1 MPQKSLV
8 YTYIFALGIVAS
20 ARAQSNDP
28 VILRAM
34 QDELKRS
41 MTELKYEGHDAP
53 FFISYGIADVT
64 NYNAYAILGALVQS
78 GEYKNRDKSVRILVG
93 NYEFNDES
101 LNNNSYSEPGSSE
114 IALPMDDDYD
124 GIRRALWATTDA
136 IYKSAAGQYKK
147 HQATLKEKD
156 KKISDVPHR
165 EFAKVPVVK
174 KIEPI
179 RPYSLDKAKWDNY
192 CRKLS
197 AMFTAYPDLKSSKVS
212 ISISQGTQYFIN
224 SEGTT
229 VVIPFTRAMLHC
241 RIEVKNK
248 NGDSAFDNIGY
259 QVNNPDDLPPV
270 ENVQAEAKA
279 IAERLLKSGDEITL
293 EDDYTGPVLFIGAA
307 TAQVFSTIF
316 LTSRDGLMATDNIP
330 NINENRADA
339 GNTMDNRIGKVI
351 ADNNIS
357 IYARAPLYTFK
368 GKTLLGSYNIDEE
381 GVVPADKLVLVEKGI
396 LKNLMNDRS
405 IARPGQTA
413 TGHANGPGVLEI
425 VSDKGISQQ
434 ALKQMLIETAR
445 KEGLDYAI
453 IARESSESVLGISQ
467 FYKVDLAT
475 GKEELMRRVRLGSVA
490 LKNLKRIAGISNQ
503 QQVYTNDIGGKGLV
517 SFIVP
522 DALLLNDM
530 ELSPVHIPA
539 REPDITYI
547 ESPLK
552 RIQN

>member
-1 MPQKSLV
+1 MLQKTLLYSYILV
-8 YTYIFALGIVAS
+8 LGITISV
-20 ARAQSNDP
+20 RAQSNEP

-41 MTELKYEGHDAP
+41 MTELKYEGHEAP

-64 NYNAYAILGALVQS
+64 NYSAYAILGALVQS

-101 LNNNSYSEPGSSE
+101 LNNNSYNEKNSAEV
-114 IALPMDDDYD
+114 ALPTDDDYN

-136 IYKSAAGQYKK
+136 VYKGAAEQYKK

-156 KKISDVPHR
+156 KKIADVPHR
-165 EFAKVPVVK
+165 ELAKVPVVK
-174 KIEPI
+174 KIEAI
-179 RPYSLDKAKWDNY
+179 KSYSLDKAKWDNY
-192 CRKLS
+192 CRQLS
-197 AMFTAYPDLKSSKVS
+197 AVFTAYPDLKSSKVS
-212 ISISQGTQYFIN
+212 INISQGTQYFVN

-229 VVIPFTRAMLHC
+229 VVIPFTRATLHC
-241 RIEVKNK
+241 RIEAKNK

-259 QVNNPDDLPPV
+259 QVNAPDDLPPI
-270 ENVQAEAKA
+270 EKVQAEAKS

-307 TAQVFSTIF
+307 TAQIFSNIF

-330 NINENRADA
+330 NINENRPDA
-339 GNTMDNRIGKVI
+339 GNTMDNRIGKIVL
-351 ADNNIS
+351 DNSIS
-357 IYARAPLYTFK
+357 IYARAPLHEFN
-368 GKTLLGSYNIDEE
+368 GETLLGSYNIDEE
-381 GVVPADKLVLVEKGI
+381 GVVPADQLVLVEKGT

-405 IARPGQTA
+405 ISRPGQTA
-413 TGHANGPGVLEI
+413 TGHANGPGVLEV

-434 ALKQMLIETAR
+434 ALKQALIETAR
-445 KEGLDYAI
+445 KEGLDFAI
-453 IARESSESVLGISQ
+453 IVRESSESVQGVSQ
-467 FYKVDLAT
+467 FYKVDLTT
-475 GKEELMRRVRLGSVA
+475 GKEELMRRVRLSSVA
-490 LKNLKRIAGISNQ
+490 LKNLKRIAGISKQ
-503 QQVYTNDIGGKGLV
+503 QRVYTSDAGSNGLV

-539 REPDITYI
+539 REPDVTYI

-552 RIQN
+552 SIQN

>member
-1 MPQKSLV
+1 MIRRSIL
-8 YTYIFALGIVAS
+8 YTYILALTITTS
-20 ARAQSNDP
+20 ARAQNSEP
-28 VILRAM
+28 VVLQAM

-41 MTELKYEGHDAP
+41 MTELKYEGHEAP

-64 NYNAYAILGALVQS
+64 NYSAYAVLGALVQS

-101 LNNNSYSEPGSSE
+101 LNNNSYSDPASADV
-114 IALPMDDDYD
+114 ALPTDDDYN

-136 IYKSAAGQYKK
+136 VYRGAAEQYKK

-165 EFAKVPVVK
+165 ELAKVAVVRK
-174 KIEPI
+174 VEAV
-179 RPYSLDKAKWDNY
+179 RSYSLDKAKWDNY
-192 CRKLS
+192 CRQLS
-197 AMFTAYPDLKSSKVS
+197 AVFIAYPDLKSSKVS
-212 ISISQGTQYFIN
+212 INISQGTQYFVN

-248 NGDSAFDNIGY
+248 NGDVAFDNIGY
-259 QVNNPDDLPPV
+259 QVTAPEDLPSI
-270 ENVQAEAKA
+270 EKVQAEAKA
-279 IAERLLKSGDEITL
+279 MAERLIKSGDEITL
-293 EDDYTGPVLFIGAA
+293 EDDYSGPVLFIGAA
-307 TAQVFSTIF
+307 TVQVFSNIF

-330 NINENRADA
+330 NINENRPDA
-339 GNTMDNRIGKVI
+339 GNTMDNRIGKIIV
-351 ADNNIS
+351 DNSLS
-357 IYARAPLYTFK
+357 IYARAPLRKFN
-368 GKTLLGSYNIDEE
+368 GETLLGSYNIDEE
-381 GVVPADKLVLVEKGI
+381 GVVPADQLVLVEKGI

-405 IARPGQTA
+405 LSRPGQTA
-413 TGHANGPGVLEI
+413 TGHANGPGVLEV

-434 ALKQMLIETAR
+434 ALKQALIETAR
-445 KEGLDYAI
+445 KEGLDFAI
-453 IARESSESVLGISQ
+453 IVRESSESGQGISK

-475 GKEELMRRVRLGSVA
+475 GKEELLRRVRLGSVA
-490 LKNLKRIAGISNQ
+490 LKNLKRIAGVSKQ
-503 QQVYTNDIGGKGLV
+503 QRVYTNEVGSNGLV

-539 REPDITYI
+539 REPDVTYI

-552 RIQN
+552 SIKN

>member
-1 MPQKSLV
+1 MLRRSIL
-8 YTYIFALGIVAS
+8 YSYILALTITTS
-20 ARAQSNDP
+20 ARAQNSEP
-28 VILRAM
+28 VVLQAM

-41 MTELKYEGHDAP
+41 MTELKYEGHEAP

-64 NYNAYAILGALVQS
+64 NYSAYAVLGALVQS

-101 LNNNSYSEPGSSE
+101 LNSNSYSDPTSAEV
-114 IALPMDDDYD
+114 ALPTDDDYN

-136 IYKSAAGQYKK
+136 VYRGAAEQYKK

-165 EFAKVPVVK
+165 ELAKVPVVRK
-174 KIEPI
+174 VEAV
-179 RPYSLDKAKWDNY
+179 RSYSLDKAKWDNY
-192 CRKLS
+192 CRQLS
-197 AMFTAYPDLKSSKVS
+197 AVFIAYPDLKSSKVS
-212 ISISQGTQYFIN
+212 INISQGTQYFVN

-248 NGDSAFDNIGY
+248 NGDVAFDNIGY
-259 QVNNPDDLPPV
+259 QVTAPEDLPSI
-270 ENVQAEAKA
+270 EKVQAEAKA
-279 IAERLLKSGDEITL
+279 MAERLIKSGDEITL
-293 EDDYTGPVLFIGAA
+293 EDDYSGPVLFIGAA
-307 TAQVFSTIF
+307 AVQVFSNIF

-330 NINENRADA
+330 NINENRPDA
-339 GNTMDNRIGKVI
+339 GNTMDNRIGKIIV
-351 ADNNIS
+351 DNSLS
-357 IYARAPLYTFK
+357 IYARAPLRKFN
-368 GKTLLGSYNIDEE
+368 GETLLGSYNIDEE
-381 GVVPADKLVLVEKGI
+381 GVVPADQLVLVEKGI

-405 IARPGQTA
+405 LSRPGQTA
-413 TGHANGPGVLEI
+413 TGHANGPGVLEV

-434 ALKQMLIETAR
+434 ALKQALIEAAR
-445 KEGLDYAI
+445 KEGLDFAI
-453 IARESSESVLGISQ
+453 IVRESSESGQGISK

-475 GKEELMRRVRLGSVA
+475 GKEELLRRVRLGSVA
-490 LKNLKRIAGISNQ
+490 LKNLKRIAGVSKQ
-503 QQVYTNDIGGKGLV
+503 QRVYTNEVGSNGLV

-539 REPDITYI
+539 REPDVTYI

-552 RIQN
+552 SMKN